1 MSFTTHMKYLNSR
14 KILGYSKIVYIRLL
28 PVGSYVRYKRG
39 LIGFVCSHYRTHCT
53 ICFGRVYRD
62 LNERNKHH
70 YELVVLSSRRE

>member
-1 MSFTTHMKYLNSR
+1 MSFTIPMKCLSNR

-53 ICFGRVYRD
+53 ICFGRAYRD

-70 YELVVLSSRRE
+70 YELVSLAPCRE